1 MVYQVEEPI
10 EEDTTLILE
19 RYGLSSDVVLLLSVL
34 HFFCYIFETA
44 HRVDL
49 FNFRYRNC
57 PIDLKEAVSSVM
69 FASPRCADVPELM
82 DIRKHFTAKYGKE
95 FVSAAVELRPD
106 SGVSRMVCFY
116 TLCNFFG

>member
-1 MVYQVEEPI
+1 
-10 EEDTTLILE
+10 
-19 RYGLSSDVVLLLSVL
+19 
-34 HFFCYIFETA
+34 
-44 HRVDL
+44 
-49 FNFRYRNC
+49 
-57 PIDLKEAVSSVM
+57 M

-116 TLCNFFG
+116 TLCVISLDNLNMESEIGRIQYGRIDFVKSQQISFTDYIFCFLVS